1 MLKIPYQGKEYSLKE
16 ILEENNISETVY
28 RRHYINTGNRIQDI
42 INAIEKCK
50 KLKRLET
57 VDYKGEKLSLTAI
70 AKRIGISNKTL
81 KKYLTET
88 GDIYKAVERCLEIK
102 SKRDLDGQIE
112 YNGEQLNL
120 NAISQRE
127 GIPYATLATNL
138 KRTNNIYDAVEL
150 TKATKRKKE
159 ESLVV
164 YKGEKRP
171 ISWIAKK
178 ENVARSTL
186 ERYFKKYQNIDK
198 AIFMARIQKVKNTK
212 VKINGTNVSVSDL
225 SIILG
230 IKVSKLVSLLNKGMT
245 IEEIKNQKIPRKEVE
260 YKKQKYTV
268 LPNGQTLLEYCIE
281 NKLNYS
287 SIYRA
292 INVYGKSLEE
302 ATEQYKKEGQTIPGN
317 WIFKRYGVL
326 LRHLLLE
333 NNVNIDNVVR
343 YMRENQ
349 MSIGEAIE
357 KYIIR
362 KNAKEQKLDADWMEE
377 LYPILTDEKI
387 GNEYDDFKKTF
398 FITDNEEKCVL
409 QSNSE
414 IENIK
419 RTLLLFEIADAIK
432 DEIFSQEELPALLQ
446 IYGIKPEE
454 IETIFLELYS
464 KFDGNRI
471 NGENSTEMK
480 RKRIINEITRKWY
493 YLGQE
498 ERDNVLVEKGITDE
512 EKRMIVDLSNKIV
525 KYKEMLKVKENEVK
539 ALKS

>member
-1 MLKIPYQGKEYSLKE
+1 M
-16 ILEENNISETVY
+16 
-28 RRHYINTGNRIQDI
+28 
-42 INAIEKCK
+42 
-50 KLKRLET
+50 
-57 VDYKGEKLSLTAI
+57 
-70 AKRIGISNKTL
+70 
-81 KKYLTET
+81 
-88 GDIYKAVERCLEIK
+88 
-102 SKRDLDGQIE
+102 
-112 YNGEQLNL
+112 
-120 NAISQRE
+120 
-127 GIPYATLATNL
+127 
-138 KRTNNIYDAVEL
+138 
-150 TKATKRKKE
+150 
-159 ESLVV
+159 
-164 YKGEKRP
+164 
-171 ISWIAKK
+171 
-178 ENVARSTL
+178 ARSTL

-230 IKVSKLVSLLNKGMT
+230 IKVSKLVSLLNKGVT
-245 IEEIKNQKIPRKEVE
+245 IEEIKKQKIPRKKVE
-260 YKKQKYTV
+260 DKKQKYTV